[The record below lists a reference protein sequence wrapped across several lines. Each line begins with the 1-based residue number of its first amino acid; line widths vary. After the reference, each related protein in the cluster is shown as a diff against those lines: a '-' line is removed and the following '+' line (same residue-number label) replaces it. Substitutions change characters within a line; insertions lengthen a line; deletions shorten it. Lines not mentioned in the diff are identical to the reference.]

1 MGEDNVLIS
10 GTGFFQD
17 ERTVAAPP
25 ALAATSP
32 WSWRAPQELL
42 GASSMKP
49 WSWSLQ
55 EHRLKQLGKGPGC
68 N

>member
-1 MGEDNVLIS
+1 MGEDNGLTD

-17 ERTVAAPP
+17 EKTVAAPP
-25 ALAATSP
+25 ALAATSL
-32 WSWRAPQELL
+32 WSWRAPQEPL
-42 GASSMKP
+42 GASPMRP

-55 EHRLKQLGKGPGC
+55 EHRLKQLGEGPGW